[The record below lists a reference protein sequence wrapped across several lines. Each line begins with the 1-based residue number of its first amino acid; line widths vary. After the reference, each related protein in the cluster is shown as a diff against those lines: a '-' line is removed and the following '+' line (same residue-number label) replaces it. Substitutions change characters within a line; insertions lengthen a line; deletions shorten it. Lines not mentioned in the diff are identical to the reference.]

1 VRTTIDR
8 GAKLHLAIAMMRL
21 PKDDRD
27 PSDRHRRRAI
37 RGHILHWRDGIP
49 MLQQIEV
56 RDSHNKARF
65 EIVSKYPMVER
76 GSLYENDRNPHDDRG
91 FG

>member
-1 VRTTIDR
+1 V
-8 GAKLHLAIAMMRL
+8 
-21 PKDDRD
+21 
-27 PSDRHRRRAI
+27 
-37 RGHILHWRDGIP
+37 
-49 MLQQIEV
+49 LQQIEV